1 VVALAALMVLSIIA
15 LIAAAVGGVDA
26 GVLRD
31 MSRPEY
37 ARGLI
42 TFLFAVVTIGSALL
56 LIVAGLIGSG
66 DEVSDRKFQRG
77 KEVLSLLLGVF
88 GTIVGYYFGS
98 THAGAMAALRISGI
112 EALPSVTAAGTVVS
126 ARALAAGGSPPYRYV
141 ITLDG
146 GNGKETQQ
154 VSENGV
160 ISERITLP
168 KEPRNKTHSL
178 HLTVEDA
185 VGQKAESATT
195 IEALPR

>member
-1 VVALAALMVLSIIA
+1 MVLSIIA

-56 LIVAGLIGSG
+56 LIVAGLIGAG
-66 DEVSDRKFQRG
+66 DEVSERKFQRG

-98 THAGAMAALRISGI
+98 THAGATAALRVSAI
-112 EALPSVTAAGTVVS
+112 EALPSVTPSGTIIS
-126 ARALAAGGSPPYRYV
+126 AKALVAGGSPPYRYV
-141 ITLDG
+141 IVLDG
-146 GNGKETQQ
+146 GNGKETEH

-160 ISERITLP
+160 ISDRLTLP
-168 KEPRNKTHSL
+168 GASTTQAHSL

-185 VGQKAESATT
+185 VGQKTETATT
-195 IEALPR
+195 IEVPPK

>member
-1 VVALAALMVLSIIA
+1 MVLSIIA

-31 MSRPEY
+31 MSRQEY

-56 LIVAGLIGSG
+56 LIVAGLLGTG
-66 DEVSDRKFQRG
+66 DEVSERKFQRG

-98 THAGAMAALRISGI
+98 THAGATSTLRVSGI
-112 EALPSVTAAGTVVS
+112 EALPSVTPAGDVVT
-126 ARALAAGGSPPYRYV
+126 ARALVAGGSPPYRYV

-146 GNGKETQQ
+146 GSGKEAQH

-160 ISERITLP
+160 ISERVTLP
-168 KEPRNKTHSL
+168 TQTLNKAHNL
-178 HLTVEDA
+178 HLAVEDA
-185 VGQKAESATT
+185 VGQKTETETT
-195 IEALPR
+195 IGAEPKRETQPR

>member
-1 VVALAALMVLSIIA
+1 MVALAALMVLSIIA

-56 LIVAGLIGSG
+56 LIVTGLVGAS
-66 DEVSDRKFQRG
+66 DEVRERKFQRG

-98 THAGAMAALRISGI
+98 SHAGATATLRVSGI
-112 EALPSVTAAGTVVS
+112 EALSSATPAGAVVT
-126 ARALAAGGSPPYRYV
+126 ARALVAGGAPPYRYV

-146 GNGKETQQ
+146 GNGKEPQH

-160 ISERITLP
+160 ISERVALP
-168 KEPRNKTHSL
+168 NPNRAHNL
-178 HLTVEDA
+178 HLTIEDA
-185 VGQKAESATT
+185 VGQKAETATT
-195 IEALPR
+195 IEAQPK